1 MIDSWNWQ
9 QVTWLDGSGHIPDV
23 LVSGSIIMSKASYV
37 IDLVLADMFCLNGC
51 HPSKCPLVKL
61 FPCWSGW
68 TLPVQL
74 KAPRESGDPSSI
86 IIMLWSAKVS
96 CYISQSCLSVTG
108 HTNLPTHVKYAPMH
122 GRTRGPRGSC
132 SLKHQHLP
140 ADTVTHLPTHSL
152 RNEGDGLSASHTEID
167 TGALNPF
174 WHRQKVLKDT
184 RGGKTCSWGGKGCD
198 RGVSR

>member
-1 MIDSWNWQ
+1 MSTC
-9 QVTWLDGSGHIPDV
+9 QVISLLVRLNPPCSAQGSSRVWWSFKYHNYA
-23 LVSGSIIMSKASYV
+23 LVSKSKLLYLTILPERHWAHKSP
-37 IDLVLADMFCLNGC
+37 
-51 HPSKCPLVKL
+51 HPRKIRTYA
-61 FPCWSGW
+61 W
-68 TLPVQL
+68 TYQ
-74 KAPRESGDPSSI
+74 RS
-86 IIMLWSAKVS
+86 
-96 CYISQSCLSVTG
+96 
-108 HTNLPTHVKYAPMH
+108 
-122 GRTRGPRGSC
+122 GPRGSC
-132 SLKHQHLP
+132 SPKHQHLP